1 MTHKKSIADRVGH
14 DRYVMILRALPWSL
28 SAGLIA
34 AMLLGF
40 AAARSGSRYV
50 VLWFAV
56 GFVGGTLGALG
67 AALGLSNAAGALAL
81 RTLQPDGSSTPY
93 TFDFSQI
100 ESHVVRG
107 DHATAATLWES
118 AISERPG
125 DPEVRVRAADFY
137 TGPIAQHDRALALY
151 REVQG
156 LAQTPPERLL
166 YASQRIVDLYVGPLA
181 DKGRAIVELRRIID
195 RWPNSTAARFGRDAL
210 ARLKAE
216 HHGDTPR

>member
-1 MTHKKSIADRVGH
+1 MHQKSLADRIGP
-14 DRYVMILRALPWSL
+14 DRYVALMRALPWAL
-28 SAGLIA
+28 SGGLIVALLA
-34 AMLLGF
+34 AFG
-40 AAARSGSRYV
+40 AIRSGSPYLL
-50 VLWFAV
+50 LWALV
-56 GFVGGTLGALG
+56 GFVGGTLATLW
-67 AALGLSNAAGALAL
+67 ATLTMSNAAGALAL

-107 DHATAATLWES
+107 DHATAAVLWEA
-118 AISERPG
+118 AITERPG
-125 DPEVRVRAADFY
+125 DPEVRVRAGDFY
-137 TGPIAQHDRALALY
+137 AGPIARPDRALALY

-156 LAQTPPERLL
+156 FAHAPAERQL
-166 YASQRIVDLYVGPLA
+166 YVSQRIVDLYVGPLA

-216 HHGDTPR
+216 HHGDETR